1 MELTGN
7 VRNEDPDED
16 WIYMERHHN
25 NEINSEIW
33 NLNDEDLNLD
43 FNEVQESRFSTPYH
57 DVRDENPL
65 LHIIK
70 WVMVFLCIWS
80 SFCCISD
87 NAMDILISFISA
99 VFRSLGSVFPAMAG
113 LACVFPKSLNLLKK
127 KLGINKDRFKSFCL

>member
-43 FNEVQESRFSTPYH
+43 FNEVQESRFPTPYH
-57 DVRDENPL
+57 DVRDEKSTIAYHQVGYGFPV
-65 LHIIK
+65 H
-70 WVMVFLCIWS
+70 MVL
-80 SFCCISD
+80 
-87 NAMDILISFISA
+87 ILQY
-99 VFRSLGSVFPAMAG
+99 FR
-113 LACVFPKSLNLLKK
+113 
-127 KLGINKDRFKSFCL
+127 